1 MILNEGCH
9 QPCMHALQTGMDKRL
24 RTLVDL
30 EALLNDGTA
39 YTLFFVLKG
48 FAEGSP
54 LSAADTIKCAAAQAP
69 SMPSNKVITL
79 ACMLWLPRA
88 SGRHWSQ
95 CPTRMHA
102 CWQACAAHTSSK
114 AYERR

>member
-1 MILNEGCH
+1 
-9 QPCMHALQTGMDKRL
+9 MDKRL

-54 LSAADTIKCAAAQAP
+54 LSAADTIKR
-69 SMPSNKVITL
+69 
-79 ACMLWLPRA
+79 ACCPR
-88 SGRHWSQ
+88 SPFTQ
-95 CPTRMHA
+95 
-102 CWQACAAHTSSK
+102 
-114 AYERR
+114 